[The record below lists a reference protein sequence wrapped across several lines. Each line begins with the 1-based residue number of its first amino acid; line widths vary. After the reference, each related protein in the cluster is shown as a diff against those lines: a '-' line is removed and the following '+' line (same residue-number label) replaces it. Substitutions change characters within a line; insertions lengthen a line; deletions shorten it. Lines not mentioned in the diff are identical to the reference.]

1 MKVYTTNTLSG
12 DRREMH
18 SLEDA
23 VIDSLNPDPYS
34 YEGKLEKLETENE
47 KLREMLARLVECI
60 YGESDNRLNKAEKL
74 KYILG
79 YGYEV
84 EE

>member
-1 MKVYTTNTLSG
+1 MKVYSTNTLSG
-12 DRREMH
+12 NRLEMN
-18 SLEDA
+18 SLESA
-23 VIDSLNPDPYS
+23 VIDSVTPDPYS
-34 YEGKLEKLETENE
+34 YEGKLEKLEIENE

-60 YGESDNRLNKAEKL
+60 YGESNVRLNKAQTI

-84 EE
+84 EK